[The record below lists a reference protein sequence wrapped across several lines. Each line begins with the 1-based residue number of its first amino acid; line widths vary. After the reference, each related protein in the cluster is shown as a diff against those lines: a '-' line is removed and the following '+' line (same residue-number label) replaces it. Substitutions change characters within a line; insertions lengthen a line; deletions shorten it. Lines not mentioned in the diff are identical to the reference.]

1 LDPTPIKL
9 PGPVSPEWPT
19 PPPPLPLLSQTSSIT
34 PITTLTTRTPLV
46 FPEPWTDAPASPQW
60 RHAALD
66 PTPIKLPGPV
76 SPEWPTPPP
85 PLPLLSQTSSGI
97 PITTL
102 LTMRPLVSVV
112 AIPTDARH
120 TPPKENA
127 ASRRIPIKPPEPV
140 SPEWPLH
147 LPQHPPLLMT
157 SSGSPI
163 GPKHGPMVC
172 ASPEPPHQVDTPL
185 HLKPSVASMPMPDRL
200 LEHAL
205 PTWTALPLPLP
216 SPSPIWCSIPFTPE
230 IGLRDTAT
238 MIPTKHRLLDP
249 SESPSS
255 PLKRN
260 AATYTS
266 RTSPEGSA
274 RPVYLSKDPWLPPL
288 HPFTFILS
296 GEVVSTKVAV

>member
-1 LDPTPIKL
+1 MATASRKWSLRPPRRPPPWRTRSGSRTLNPTTSPREPVSMTDPSPADMLPTVPTPSAAQGSIL
-9 PGPVSPEWPT
+9 LRSPELASPEWPT
-19 PPPPLPLLSQTSSIT
+19 PHQ
-34 PITTLTTRTPLV
+34 
-46 FPEPWTDAPASPQW
+46 
-60 RHAALD
+60 
-66 PTPIKLPGPV
+66 
-76 SPEWPTPPP
+76 
-85 PLPLLSQTSSGI
+85 
-97 PITTL
+97 
-102 LTMRPLVSVV
+102 
-112 AIPTDARH
+112 
-120 TPPKENA
+120 
-127 ASRRIPIKPPEPV
+127 RR
-140 SPEWPLH
+140 
-147 LPQHPPLLMT
+147 PPLLMT
-157 SSGSPI
+157 SSGSLI

-260 AATYTS
+260 AATCTS